1 MPPIQVLCRSVLCLD
16 FDGVLHRGSD
26 AIHVPSGAA
35 NIPLLV
41 VQLKAQ
47 SRLTWLKDLESMLAS
62 HPEVGILVHST
73 WRRRFSQSTLAQLLG
88 GLESRVVQ
96 PPAYAVDLAAP
107 APAFIRQSLN
117 WINES
122 RHEAGQALLSLQ
134 DCVVLD
140 DRPEFFAEDAEMLA
154 RLVVTDPNRGLGD
167 VSKCR
172 ELLVALA
179 QASAPRPAVAYED
192 HCDVAPA
199 ARH

>member
-1 MPPIQVLCRSVLCLD
+1 MPPIQTLCQSVLCLD

-35 NIPLLV
+35 NVPLLV

-47 SRLTWLKDLESMLAS
+47 SRLTWLKDLEQMLEAS
-62 HPEVGILVHST
+62 PGVAILVHST

-96 PPAYAVDLAAP
+96 PPAYAVDLTAP
-107 APAFIRQSLN
+107 APAFIRQSLD
-117 WINES
+117 WINET
-122 RHEAGQALLSLQ
+122 RHEAGQDSLNLQ
-134 DCVVLD
+134 HCVVLD
-140 DRPEFFAEDAEMLA
+140 DRPEFFAEDAEMFE

-167 VSKCR
+167 ASKRR
-172 ELLVALA
+172 ELLVALKH
-179 QASAPRPAVAYED
+179 ASAHRHAVVFED
-192 HCDVAPA
+192 HGDAAPV